1 MRLLGQSLF
10 AASVIALSLMVA
22 PACVDNDQSIY
33 IRQVMIGTPGTGT
46 ALGCTYTADPSQPG
60 LIAPGE
66 VDVALRENYEAVLLV
81 GNQMN
86 SRGDNLQTRSESN
99 KAHLDGAIVRV
110 TDANG
115 NDIAEFTAQ
124 SAGFADSANGTV
136 AGFGLI
142 GVTLL
147 DAPTLAKIAGGLGP
161 TDTKLV
167 LANIKVFGET
177 LGGDDLESGEFQW
190 PITVCNGC
198 LISFLGADDPLT
210 PGVDCNLQSSAA
222 GGAAGGGG
230 SSTATLGCHPGQ
242 DGPVSCTVCRD
253 TNPRCRSTQ

>member
-33 IRQVMIGTPGTGT
+33 IRQVSAGTAGTGS
-46 ALGCTYTADPSQPG
+46 AGCTFTPDPSQPG
-60 LIAPGE
+60 LVEGV
-66 VDVALRENYEAVLLV
+66 VDIALRDNYEAVLLV
-81 GNQMN
+81 GNQMI
-86 SRGDNLQTRSESN
+86 SRADNLQTRTESN

-124 SAGFADSANGTV
+124 SAGFADSANGAV

-142 GVTLL
+142 DVTLL
-147 DAPTLAKIAGGLGP
+147 DAPTLAKIGGGLGP
-161 TDTKLV
+161 TETKLV
-167 LANIKVFGET
+167 LAQIKVFGET

-190 PITVCNGC
+190 PIRVCNGC

-210 PGVDCNLQSSAA
+210 QGIDCNLSASAA
-222 GGAAGGGG
+222 GASGGGGGGGG
-230 SSTATLGCHPGQ
+230 SGTAGCFFGQ
-242 DGPVSCTVCRD
+242 DQKVPCTACRD
-253 TNPRCRSTQ
+253 TNPRCRSAQ